1 MKFVASFII
10 ATFLVAYAFL
20 VNSLINC
27 LPVVLSP
34 VIAILALALAI
45 YLFTTVANR

>member
-1 MKFVASFII
+1 MKFIASFII

-20 VNSLINC
+20 VNSLMDS

-45 YLFTTVANR
+45 YLFTKVANK